1 MPPPNPPR
9 NLRGQLLND
18 KGQPIDAVGRR
29 LDSFDRPI
37 EDRISEPT
45 EDLPVAGLPNL
56 TIAYP
61 SLGDWLAMF
70 DPRHNR
76 GDQANRATYED
87 FKRRHQQQM
96 TDMLQ
101 KIRSRLVGKAL
112 LNETNASTHTI
123 TILPIDFVPT
133 STEWVEDHNNAIVSA
148 DNVVRATTPGMY
160 AGGSLPDGRSRRG
173 GAPAAIRKSFS
184 HRSGLVPAGRVS
196 ILTKSWFMKWSMR
209 FETRRAPA
217 PVDTVWERATTTRR
231 SSRQS
236 W

>member
-18 KGQPIDAVGRR
+18 KGKPIDAVGRR

-76 GDQANRATYED
+76 GDQADIGRPPG
-87 FKRRHQQQM
+87 
-96 TDMLQ
+96 LQ
-101 KIRSRLVGKAL
+101 
-112 LNETNASTHTI
+112 TPASTADDGHAA
-123 TILPIDFVPT
+123 
-133 STEWVEDHNNAIVSA
+133 EDSQ
-148 DNVVRATTPGMY
+148 
-160 AGGSLPDGRSRRG
+160 
-173 GAPAAIRKSFS
+173 PA
-184 HRSGLVPAGRVS
+184 
-196 ILTKSWFMKWSMR
+196 
-209 FETRRAPA
+209 
-217 PVDTVWERATTTRR
+217 
-231 SSRQS
+231 SRQS
-236 W
+236 AAQ